1 MKKIQTLEYIK
12 LEKILKDIQ
21 KPGRYVDH
29 EIGTSSKDHV
39 RLEDIPGNVFTA
51 LAFPDIYEIGFPN
64 IGLQI
69 LYDII
74 NKHSRFSAE
83 RIFSPWTDF
92 EERLRETGTG
102 LFSLENRIFLESF
115 DIVGF
120 SLQHELL
127 YTNMLNMLDL
137 GKIPLYSKKRGPKHP
152 LICAGG
158 PATVNPQP
166 VSEFLDFAVIGDGE
180 EVIIPV
186 LERVGD
192 YKAKNREKEW
202 FLKEISSINGVYIP
216 SFYKFYYFGDGRI
229 EKIDPPLKVK
239 KAVLADLDSF
249 EIIKRPIVPNIK
261 PVHDRFAVEIMRGCA
276 RGCRFCQA
284 GFIYRPVRKRKA
296 GTLVDQCSEG
306 LSNTGYDEVSF
317 LSLSSADYGELN
329 DLVKGVVEKSGDGR
343 LSISLP
349 SLRID
354 SFNLSLASLMQGGR
368 KTGLT
373 FAPEAGSQRMRDII
387 NKNITEEEIMDCISM
402 AFGRG
407 WEKVKLYF
415 MIGFPGENQEDVMAI
430 AHLTGRITDTARASM
445 PPHKRR
451 RLNINVSI
459 NVFNPKPFTPFQW
472 AAQDRVEI
480 MEEKFKMILDNIPKR
495 SINVTWSQPEKSE
508 LECALSRGDTR
519 MCKVVEDAWRR
530 GAKFD
535 NWTDLFDICAWQ
547 EAFKSQDLA
556 QEFYTSREYSQE
568 DILPWDNI
576 DMGISRDFLISQHDK
591 AVKLINE

>member
-1 MKKIQTLEYIK
+1 
-12 LEKILKDIQ
+12 
-21 KPGRYVDH
+21 
-29 EIGTSSKDHV
+29 
-39 RLEDIPGNVFTA
+39 
-51 LAFPDIYEIGFPN
+51 
-64 IGLQI
+64 
-69 LYDII
+69 
-74 NKHSRFSAE
+74 
-83 RIFSPWTDF
+83 
-92 EERLRETGTG
+92 
-102 LFSLENRIFLESF
+102 
-115 DIVGF
+115 
-120 SLQHELL
+120 
-127 YTNMLNMLDL
+127 
-137 GKIPLYSKKRGPKHP
+137 
-152 LICAGG
+152 
-158 PATVNPQP
+158 
-166 VSEFLDFAVIGDGE
+166 
-180 EVIIPV
+180 
-186 LERVGD
+186 
-192 YKAKNREKEW
+192 
-202 FLKEISSINGVYIP
+202 
-216 SFYKFYYFGDGRI
+216 
-229 EKIDPPLKVK
+229 
-239 KAVLADLDSF
+239 
-249 EIIKRPIVPNIK
+249 
-261 PVHDRFAVEIMRGCA
+261 
-276 RGCRFCQA
+276 
-284 GFIYRPVRKRKA
+284 
-296 GTLVDQCSEG
+296 
-306 LSNTGYDEVSF
+306 
-317 LSLSSADYGELN
+317 
-329 DLVKGVVEKSGDGR
+329 
-343 LSISLP
+343 
-349 SLRID
+349 
-354 SFNLSLASLMQGGR
+354 MQGGR

-430 AHLTGRITDTARASM
+430 SHLTERIADTARASM
-445 PPHKRR
+445 PPRKRR

-480 MEEKFKMILDNIPKR
+480 MEEKFKMILGSIPKR